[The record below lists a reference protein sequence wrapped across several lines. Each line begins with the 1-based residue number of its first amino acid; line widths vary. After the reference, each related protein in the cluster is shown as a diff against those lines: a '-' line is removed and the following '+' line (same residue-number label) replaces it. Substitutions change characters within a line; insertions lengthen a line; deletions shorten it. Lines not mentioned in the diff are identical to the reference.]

1 MGGKGEECMSTKKIF
16 ASALALA
23 VFGAV
28 AAQAQELLPA
38 PLTAEPAAASP
49 AQPPETTPVPAAQQP
64 PGRLSSWITYT
75 RADCCGPMGCNGPIG
90 YELFLRSGASLPAE
104 GAIFGHTL
112 ETGWDIEGGVRS
124 LFFNP
129 AMDRDW
135 SIDLSI
141 SNILNRGQRSD
152 ITVPY
157 SVFVTDATGAPV
169 RDPSGALTRVTIP
182 ASIRELNRT
191 FVNAGLGLDWY
202 LAGTACVCDA
212 PRWRV
217 GLDAGGRLGTAKVE
231 FFQTTHHT
239 DTIGGVYF
247 GLHTDLEVPHGC
259 CTFLVGFRVEWD
271 YTWTDILQIQ
281 NNSDLM
287 DVNFLATFGVRY

>member
-49 AQPPETTPVPAAQQP
+49 APAPETTPLPAAQQP

-104 GAIFGHTL
+104 GANFGHTL

-135 SIDLSI
+135 SIDVSL

-157 SVFVTDATGAPV
+157 NLLLTNPTTN
-169 RDPSGALTRVTIP
+169 ALTTTTIP
-182 ASIRELNRT
+182 VSIRELNRT
-191 FVNAGLGLDWY
+191 FFNAGLGLDWY
-202 LAGTACVCDA
+202 LVGTACACDA

-217 GLDAGGRLGTAKVE
+217 GLDGGGRLGTAKVE
-231 FFQTTHHT
+231 FFQTSHHT
-239 DTIGGVYF
+239 DTIGGVYV
-247 GLHTDLEVPHGC
+247 GLHTDVEVPRGC
-259 CTFLVGFRVEWD
+259 CTFLAGFRVEWD
-271 YTWTDILQIQ
+271 YTWMDILQIQ

>member
-1 MGGKGEECMSTKKIF
+1 
-16 ASALALA
+16 
-23 VFGAV
+23 
-28 AAQAQELLPA
+28 
-38 PLTAEPAAASP
+38 
-49 AQPPETTPVPAAQQP
+49 
-64 PGRLSSWITYT
+64 
-75 RADCCGPMGCNGPIG
+75 MGCNGPIG
-90 YELFLRSGASLPAE
+90 YELFLRTGVSLPAS
-104 GAIFGHTL
+104 GPIFGHTL

-141 SNILNRGQRSD
+141 NNILNRGQRSD
-152 ITVPY
+152 ITFPY
-157 SVFVTDATGAPV
+157 NILQTNQTGAL
-169 RDPSGALTRVTIP
+169 STLTIP

-191 FVNAGLGLDWY
+191 DVNVGLGLDWY
-202 LAGTACVCDA
+202 LVGTACACDA

-239 DTIGGVYF
+239 DTIGGVYV
-247 GLHTDLEVPHGC
+247 GLHTDLELPRGC

-271 YTWTDILQIQ
+271 YTWMDILQIQ
-281 NNSDLM
+281 NDSDLM